1 MRVQQE
7 VILKVNQRYSHKW
20 SGYLLAA
27 VTVVS
32 AAACGGS
39 STHFYSK
46 WPGTAQPVSLTGMR
60 VATVFITDNV
70 SVRRQGEEVM
80 AREVTRIGGVGVASY
95 TILPDNPQDRER
107 AQRELE
113 KAGADVVLS
122 MRVVSSERMTTYTPD
137 YFIGSPHYRSLW
149 GYWGYGWGG
158 VYDPGYLR
166 TSTVV
171 AVETILYSL
180 KDEKM
185 LWAGM
190 SETFDKDNVK
200 SAVKSIAREAVD
212 EMSDDGVLITP
223 N

>member
-1 MRVQQE
+1 MTTKRT
-7 VILKVNQRYSHKW
+7 SHRW
-20 SGYLLAA
+20 PSYLLAA
-27 VTVVS
+27 LTVAS

-46 WPGTAQPVSLTGMR
+46 WNGTAQPVSLAGMR
-60 VATVFITDNV
+60 VATVFITDNE
-70 SVRRQGEEVM
+70 SVRRQGEDVM
-80 AREVTRIGGVGVASY
+80 AREVARIGGIGFASY
-95 TILPDNPQDRER
+95 TIIADNPRDQER
-107 AQRELE
+107 AKRELE
-113 KAGADVVLS
+113 KSGADVVLS
-122 MRVVSSERMTTYTPD
+122 MRVVSSDRIATYTPGYWSASSD
-137 YFIGSPHYRSLW
+137 HRSLW

-166 TSTVV
+166 TTTVV
-171 AVETILYSL
+171 AVETMLYSL
-180 KDEKM
+180 RSGTM

-212 EMSDDGVLITP
+212 EMQDDGALVP

>member
-1 MRVQQE
+1 M
-7 VILKVNQRYSHKW
+7 
-20 SGYLLAA
+20 
-27 VTVVS
+27 VVS

-46 WPGTAQPVSLTGMR
+46 WPGTAQPVSLSGLR
-60 VATVFITDNV
+60 VATVFITDNE
-70 SVRRQGEEVM
+70 SVRRQGEDVL
-80 AREVTRIGGVGVASY
+80 AREVSRIGGVGMPSY
-95 TILPDNPQDRER
+95 NVLPENPQDRER
-107 AQRELE
+107 AKAELE
-113 KAGADVVLS
+113 KTGADAVLS
-122 MRVVSSERMTTYTPD
+122 MRVVSSERVTTYSPG
-137 YFIGSPHYRSLW
+137 YWSGSHYDSLW

-171 AVETILYSL
+171 SVETILYSL
-180 KDEKM
+180 KDGKM

-190 SETFDKDNVK
+190 SETFDKNNVR

-212 EMSDDGVLITP
+212 EMQDDGVLVP